1 MSTSYNNVQN
11 QGSENKLA
19 RGQALFQ
26 RFHKA
31 TQLYIKQ
38 KRNGRIQTL
47 LLESVKLGCSNYIV
61 LCVKFAIVM
70 RQTT

>member
-1 MSTSYNNVQN
+1 MTTSYNNVQN
-11 QGSENKLA
+11 QGPENKLA

-38 KRNGRIQTL
+38 KRNSQ
-47 LLESVKLGCSNYIV
+47 LGNYY
-61 LCVKFAIVM
+61 M
-70 RQTT
+70 RDFQL